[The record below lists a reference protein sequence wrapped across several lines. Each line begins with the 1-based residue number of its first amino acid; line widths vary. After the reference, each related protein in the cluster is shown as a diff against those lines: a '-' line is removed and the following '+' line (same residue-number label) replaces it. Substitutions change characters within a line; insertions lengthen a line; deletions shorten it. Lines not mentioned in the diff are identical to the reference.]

1 MNSKSLRQLEP
12 GLWIAEGQANAEIP
26 KFLQRYD
33 FSTRM
38 TIIGLADGG
47 LFLHSPVR
55 LSDGLRAELD
65 EIGTVRAIVA
75 PNRAHHLFVGDY
87 VAAYPKAR
95 LYGAPGLPK
104 KRKDLVFFGLLGD
117 EPRPEWKGEI
127 EQCLVRGAPMLNE
140 VVFFHPATRTLIVTD
155 LVFNVPEGGVWG
167 VPIVCKLMGAAGNF
181 GPHRFVR
188 WAIRDKAAA
197 RQSLG
202 RIIRWDFD
210 RIIVA
215 HGDILETGG
224 KEKLRNAFGFVLGAA
239 SRTK

>member
-1 MNSKSLRQLEP
+1 MNPRALRQHATR
-12 GLWIAEGQANAEIP
+12 LWTAEGQADVGIP
-26 KFLQRYD
+26 KFLKKYD

-38 TIIGLADGG
+38 TVIALADGG

-55 LSDGLRAELD
+55 LSEGLRAELD

-87 VAAYPKAR
+87 VAAYPDAR
-95 LYGAPGLPK
+95 LYGAPGLPS

-127 EQCLVRGAPMLNE
+127 EQRLVRGAPLLNE
-140 VVFFHPATRTLIVTD
+140 VVFFHGATRTLVVTD
-155 LVFNVPEGGVWG
+155 LVFNVPAGSVWG
-167 VPIVCKLMGAAGNF
+167 VPIVCRLMGASGTF

-202 RIIRWDFD
+202 FVMRWDFD
-210 RIIVA
+210 RVIVA

-224 KEKLRNAFGFVLGAA
+224 RKKLRDAFGFILGAA
-239 SRTK
+239 SRTL

>member
-1 MNSKSLRQLEP
+1 MNPRALRQHATR
-12 GLWIAEGQANAEIP
+12 LWTAEGQADAGIP
-26 KFLQRYD
+26 KLLKKYD

-38 TIIGLADGG
+38 TVIALADGG

-65 EIGTVRAIVA
+65 EIGPVRAIVA
-75 PNRAHHLFVGDY
+75 PNKTHHLFVGEY
-87 VAAYPKAR
+87 VAAYPEAR
-95 LYGAPGLPK
+95 LYGALGLPN

-117 EPRPEWKGEI
+117 EPRPEWTGEI
-127 EQCLVRGAPMLNE
+127 EQRMVRGAPMLNE

-167 VPIVCKLMGAAGNF
+167 VPIVCRLMGASGNF
-181 GPHRFVR
+181 GPHRFIR

-197 RQSLG
+197 RASLG
-202 RIIRWDFD
+202 FVMRWDFD
-210 RIIVA
+210 RVIVA

-224 KEKLRNAFGFVLGAA
+224 KKMFRDAFGFILGAA